1 MLFVYVYIYMYLL
14 NNQTNVLIV
23 FLFVLFHILLLR
35 VDENLSVELYE
46 LKDEKDA
53 ITHFERK
60 YVNVGVKLYQ
70 FSCHLGSRKLL
81 NA

>member
-1 MLFVYVYIYMYLL
+1 MRRTVRKLL
-14 NNQTNVLIV
+14 LLVL
-23 FLFVLFHILLLR
+23 LKHETLRLLLR
-35 VDENLSVELYE
+35 VDENLSVEFYE

>member
-1 MLFVYVYIYMYLL
+1 MYLH
-14 NNQTNVLIV
+14 NNQINVPIV
-23 FLFVLFHILLLR
+23 FVFVFFHVLLLR
-35 VDENLSVELYE
+35 ADENLSVELYE
-46 LKDEKDA
+46 LKDEKEA

-81 NA
+81 ND